1 MLLYGKYYWR
11 VYEVYNKYVYL
22 VFVKILATT
31 AHVCAV
37 YVTVF
42 STVNKFQLVSF
53 FGVTHS
59 YLVAHSCALLYHI

>member
-37 YVTVF
+37 CVTVF
-42 STVNKFQLVSF
+42 STVGKFQLVSNF
-53 FGVTHS
+53 LELHT
-59 YLVAHSCALLYHI
+59 LT